1 MKFSTIQIFKN
12 MYKDSQS
19 NFIERGLS
27 FFVPFLGLAWF
38 IKKKYRILNMIGF
51 IVNLIICIS
60 LIVIIMKYIPF
71 PQNRLSY
78 FGQKPLCNLKEER
91 GIHFGNFVFVLC
103 YRCTFIILGGFI
115 SFFTMYLK
123 KIRIC
128 IFYIVFSGLFIIPC
142 LLDGVLQLTTP
153 YESTNFLR
161 ALTGFCAGAGFGY
174 LLYIPFK
181 KWNLFF

>member
-1 MKFSTIQIFKN
+1 

-19 NFIERGLS
+19 NFVERGLS

-38 IKKKYRILNMIGF
+38 IKKKYRTFNIIGF
-51 IVNLIICIS
+51 IVNLLICIS
-60 LIVIIMKYIPF
+60 LIIIVIKYIPF

-91 GIHFGNFVFVLC
+91 GIHFGNFVFILC
-103 YRCTFIILGGFI
+103 YRCTFIILGGII

-123 KIRIC
+123 KIRIHYFYM
-128 IFYIVFSGLFIIPC
+128 IFSLLFIIPC
-142 LLDGVLQLTTP
+142 FLDGFTQLLTP
-153 YESTNFLR
+153 YESTNFIR
-161 ALTGFCAGAGFGY
+161 ALTGLFAGFGIGY
-174 LLYIPFK
+174 ILYMPFK